1 MKKPILLII
10 LFFIIISSC
19 KHELETPSWDV
30 DLITPLANTNISIDK
45 IVIEDSL
52 IEIQSNDTGLVSL
65 FFSNNLKEINFDSI
79 INIDKIVPGSTERLD
94 SINFDNINISDTIT
108 LGDLVSTIPLG
119 SILFPNGGSVTIPY
133 LPNVI
138 NADTFNVNAS
148 DYFETMILSNGYL
161 FFEIKNNLPT
171 DISNISC
178 SLTNSTNQNI
188 IASFNL

>member
-1 MKKPILLII
+1 MCIR
-10 LFFIIISSC
+10 
-19 KHELETPSWDV
+19 
-30 DLITPLANTNISIDK
+30 
-45 IVIEDSL
+45 DS
-52 IEIQSNDTGLVSL
+52 
-65 FFSNNLKEINFDSI
+65 
-79 INIDKIVPGSTERLD
+79 
-94 SINFDNINISDTIT
+94 
-108 LGDLVSTIPLG
+108 
-119 SILFPNGGSVTIPY
+119 

-188 IASFNL
+188 IASFYFPLIVSGGSAKDSINLAGLTIDKNIEAIINNIDVNASNGNITINYSDGLISKISLKDLQITEATAYFPQQELSREITETSFDLGDAMITEIGICLLYTSDAADE